1 MASTALAK
9 AREGARRS
17 RSRAAQEIAKRE
29 HTLFSVT
36 GAAILGVAEAKGHKL
51 PTVFGLDGTVVVGT
65 AALLF
70 SDAAGGSAG
79 RVLQSLADG
88 FLAIGAYKMGRA
100 VGGAAISGAG
110 DAESLEAVL
119 SAS

>member
-1 MASTALAK
+1 MASSALVK
-9 AREGARRS
+9 ARETARRS
-17 RSRAAQEIAKRE
+17 RSRAASEIAKRE

-51 PTVFGLDGTVVVGT
+51 PSVFGLDGTVVVGT
-65 AALLF
+65 AALMF
-70 SDAAGGSAG
+70 ADAAGGSAG
-79 RVLQSLADG
+79 RMLQSLADG

-110 DAESLEAVL
+110 DSEALEAVL